1 MEGYEK
7 LAQLMGNSHTDGHFL
22 IFQKFA
28 HLSARNLL
36 YLQAEIVT
44 LEETLSEF
52 AKEDAESED
61 PERQKSQHQMISN
74 LPQPHKSDLK
84 FLQSWLDRPSMGNC
98 SLVGTDRRI
107 YETNISGLGTLAPAS
122 GEVDPLTRLLL
133 YSLPKLYHWG
143 VVDPLHRLFESFD
156 LESNIFLY
164 RDSHFY
170 HAAKIIGTLISSLI
184 PIGSTVVL
192 YFVKDMP
199 TRLGIVCLF
208 TAIFS
213 IALSSVT
220 SGTRVEIF
228 AATAAFASV
237 QVVFIGSTTSQ

>member
-1 MEGYEK
+1 M
-7 LAQLMGNSHTDGHFL
+7 LAVPLH
-22 IFQKFA
+22 
-28 HLSARNLL
+28 
-36 YLQAEIVT
+36 
-44 LEETLSEF
+44 
-52 AKEDAESED
+52 
-61 PERQKSQHQMISN
+61 
-74 LPQPHKSDLK
+74 
-84 FLQSWLDRPSMGNC
+84 SWLLQKPEGHALNDDEKEAQAR
-98 SLVGTDRRI
+98 
-107 YETNISGLGTLAPAS
+107 PAS
-122 GEVDPLTRLLL
+122 SSQDSETSVSKVDRTSSTVSSSSRTTVQGSGPSQ
-133 YSLPKLYHWG
+133 YPCKE
-143 VVDPLHRLFESFD
+143 ESFD

-170 HAAKIIGTLISSLI
+170 HVAKIIGTLISSLI

-228 AATAAFASV
+228 AATAA
-237 QVVFIGSTTSQ
+237 